1 MFTKTNRVLVAVAAI
16 VGALAIQGVGG
27 AAVLPVKGPASQVAP
42 EQAPVKSSPPKKVWV
57 PVFKVQPKRF
67 VAVDESGPDWLG
79 SDEPMFVFTT
89 VDGDEDPFTVRS
101 PEYGDVDSG
110 SERGFPWMC
119 LLPLC
124 DLLTEPTALSIQ
136 LFEMDG
142 GDRDTVRTWVDRA
155 ATAFEWG
162 SYLYSGGQEKTE
174 VPDGFVDYLVDL
186 FGDDLMGSTTLR
198 LDPSQLIKR
207 LPSPGTSFTETL
219 RLGGH
224 SGDLPF
230 EVAGGPDYD
239 LDLTITRM
247 PNRIVTR

>member
-1 MFTKTNRVLVAVAAI
+1 MV
-16 VGALAIQGVGG
+16 
-27 AAVLPVKGPASQVAP
+27 
-42 EQAPVKSSPPKKVWV
+42 
-57 PVFKVQPKRF
+57 
-67 VAVDESGPDWLG
+67 
-79 SDEPMFVFTT
+79 VFTSASGSAAPIT
-89 VDGDEDPFTVRS
+89 VAT
-101 PEYGDVDSG
+101 PEFGDVDSG
-110 SERGFPWMC
+110 DTRSLNNLCVVASCSTGF
-119 LLPLC
+119 
-124 DLLTEPTALSIQ
+124 TAPTALSIQ